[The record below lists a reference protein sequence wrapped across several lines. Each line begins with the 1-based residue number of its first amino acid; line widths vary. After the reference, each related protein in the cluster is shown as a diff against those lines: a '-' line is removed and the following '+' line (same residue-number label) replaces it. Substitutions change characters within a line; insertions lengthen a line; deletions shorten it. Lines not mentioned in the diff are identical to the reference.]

1 MLLFEWYT
9 EVIFPILPPLFP
21 QRPGTRCTVGT
32 LMANPVYSPLSSW
45 GRPTTLAPQMD
56 VQMGSCGALQP
67 QTIRETSS
75 TLSALKRM
83 VRLRNID
90 VNGNFVPKIDVQLLL
105 SSIFSLSTHIIKIV
119 WIIVWLEPIKHALT
133 CMCTFL
139 NPAIV
144 TTRGGN
150 SNGALCHFPFLY
162 SGRNYTDCTTD
173 GRRDNMRWC
182 GTTYDYDSEQRF
194 GFCPMAGECVC
205 CFSHLKVLN
214 WYIVI

>member
-119 WIIVWLEPIKHALT
+119 
-133 CMCTFL
+133 
-139 NPAIV
+139 
-144 TTRGGN
+144 
-150 SNGALCHFPFLY
+150 
-162 SGRNYTDCTTD
+162 
-173 GRRDNMRWC
+173 
-182 GTTYDYDSEQRF
+182 
-194 GFCPMAGECVC
+194 
-205 CFSHLKVLN
+205 
-214 WYIVI
+214 